1 MLEEKSVLT
10 QHGGES
16 FLLSEDSAMT
26 FATDGDDIETTRDE
40 SKTHMGSNAP
50 DPHRASLSASVK
62 TEKKDEH
69 ALLKGVKGCGGL
81 LDSTREA
88 IEAVEAS
95 MSITSVSSEAETIK
109 DTEQSVVSETDME
122 VHGTNNAA
130 LSTYFSSSYI
140 LSSTWPF
147 SVAWQMDPL
156 STLFEAQ

>member
-1 MLEEKSVLT
+1 MLLILIE
-10 QHGGES
+10 
-16 FLLSEDSAMT
+16 LLLAHQL
-26 FATDGDDIETTRDE
+26 RP
-40 SKTHMGSNAP
+40 K
-50 DPHRASLSASVK
+50 
-62 TEKKDEH
+62 KKDEH

-130 LSTYFSSSYI
+130 LSTYFSSSYYS